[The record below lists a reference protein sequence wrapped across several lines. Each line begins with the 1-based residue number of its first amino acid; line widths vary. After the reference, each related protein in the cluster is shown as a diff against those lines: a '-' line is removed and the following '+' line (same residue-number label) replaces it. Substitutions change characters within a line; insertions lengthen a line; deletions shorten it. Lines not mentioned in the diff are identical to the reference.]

1 MMEYLFLKLHKT
13 SDRNKNVKNLFALPK
28 DNKYEYVL
36 L

>member
-1 MMEYLFLKLHKT
+1 MMQYLFLKLHKT
-13 SDRNKNVKNLFALPK
+13 SDRNKTKNLFALPK